1 MEKYKLAL
9 PYLETIVKDKPDEV
23 PMWEL
28 LGQVYAN
35 LNDMKKRTKRIK
47 ADLIREGKNK
57 KENMSQQP
65 PQQINIELGE
75 KEAEGIYSNLAIITH
90 SPAEFVIDFTRIL
103 PGVPKSKVLPE

>member
-35 LNDMKKRTKRIK
+35 LNDMKKADEAYKK
-47 ADLIREGKNK
+47 ADLIREGKK
-57 KENMSQQP
+57 
-65 PQQINIELGE
+65 
-75 KEAEGIYSNLAIITH
+75 
-90 SPAEFVIDFTRIL
+90 
-103 PGVPKSKVLPE
+103 

>member
-1 MEKYKLAL
+1 MQKRKREIDKSYLEKYKLAL

-47 ADLIREGKNK
+47 ADLIREGKKKRKTCHNNHHNK
-57 KENMSQQP
+57 
-65 PQQINIELGE
+65 
-75 KEAEGIYSNLAIITH
+75 
-90 SPAEFVIDFTRIL
+90 
-103 PGVPKSKVLPE
+103 